1 MIRFALL
8 LLMSLAVSSQAVAAV
23 KWNNPESKNKTQKEP
38 KYQIQKFIKLDQ
50 TIGSKSKNYAQ
61 KQ

>member
-23 KWNNPESKNKTQKEP
+23 KWNNPESKNKTQKE
-38 KYQIQKFIKLDQ
+38 QNIK
-50 TIGSKSKNYAQ
+50 SKSS
-61 KQ
+61 